1 MNFSAKE
8 LYALIHNLK
17 QHLWAIR
24 RVDRSGMGTKQ
35 DSPALKFESEV
46 DQNNEK
52 LRTNNE
58 QLNEIKTPKPSLVV
72 LTRLIAI
79 SHEIAI
85 MPNPG
90 RSFPHWWAPMC
101 KIIYLEH

>member
-58 QLNEIKTPKPSLVV
+58 QLNEIKTPKTSLVV
-72 LTRLIAI
+72 L
-79 SHEIAI
+79 SH
-85 MPNPG
+85 
-90 RSFPHWWAPMC
+90 
-101 KIIYLEH
+101 